1 VHKGRGM
8 LVMARRGRFSSFLF
22 YLVGLLMVA
31 GAGFGGLRLWQQKD
45 AQLVASREAL
55 AEGVA
60 KGPAVQVATIM
71 QGPKER
77 LITLLG
83 DTRPYQTATLYGK
96 VSGYIRSIPVDRG
109 DHVKAGQV
117 VAEVESAETDRQY
130 DAAVS
135 DLENK
140 RKNAERERDLKARGW
155 TSVQAADLANT
166 AYRMAESAVAQL
178 EVMKSYEVLRA
189 PFDGTVTARFVDM
202 GVLVQS
208 SVTSQSNNQ
217 PVMTIADLSKL
228 RVDVYVEQ
236 RDVPFVHVG
245 DMADVVDGS
254 NPDRHVR
261 ARIARTSDV
270 LDPRTRTLFVE
281 LDIDNSEG
289 FLVPGAFAYVTLHVP
304 ITSYP
309 AIPVAALLVRGTS
322 TFIANVGGDSL
333 VHLQPVKVASTDG
346 TQASLA
352 EGARVGDRVALNL
365 PDEVGD
371 GSRVRP
377 IENNR

>member
-1 VHKGRGM
+1 M

-245 DMADVVDGS
+245 DRAGVGDGS

>member
-1 VHKGRGM
+1 MGRGM
-8 LVMARRGRFSSFLF
+8 LLMARRGRFGSFLF
-22 YLVGLLMVA
+22 YLVGLLLVA

-45 AQLVASREAL
+45 AQLVAAREAM

-60 KGPAVQVATIM
+60 QGPAVKVATIT

-83 DTRPYQTATLYGK
+83 DTRPCQTATLYGK
-96 VSGYIRSIPVDRG
+96 VSGYVRSIPVDRG
-109 DHVKAGQV
+109 DQVKAGEV
-117 VAEVESAETDRQY
+117 VAEVESAEIDRQY
-130 DAAVS
+130 DSAVT
-135 DLENK
+135 DLQNK
-140 RKNAERERDLKARGW
+140 RKNAERERDLVSRGW
-155 TSVQAADLANT
+155 TSVQSADQANT
-166 AYRMAESAVAQL
+166 AFRMAEANVAQL
-178 EVMKSYEVLRA
+178 DVMKSYEVLRA
-189 PFDGTVTARFVDM
+189 PFDGTVTARFVDL
-202 GVLVQS
+202 GALVQS
-208 SVTSQSNNQ
+208 SVTNQTSNQ
-217 PVMTIADLSKL
+217 PVVTIADLSRL

-245 DMADVVDGS
+245 DMADVADGS

-281 LDIDNSEG
+281 LDVDNSEG
-289 FLVPGAFAYVTLHVP
+289 FLLPGAFAYVTLHVP
-304 ITSYP
+304 ITAYP
-309 AIPVAALLVRGTS
+309 EVPVAGLLVRGAS

-333 VHLQPVKVASTDG
+333 VHLRAVKVASTDG
-346 TQASLA
+346 TLASLA
-352 EGARVGDRVALNL
+352 EGGQVGDRVALNL

-377 IENNR
+377 IEAAAR